1 MLTLINS
8 DSNILQNPIELQLFL
23 RQAIQFAIVMFDDKF
38 FIFFLFLFQVGP
50 SSNVTHMVSQ
60 NTRRSINICGVAI
73 EFCIGHPLQPLQD
86 IGGYV
91 SQLYSSTLKKWIHTQ
106 PIPQSYIIFVVVLLE
121 EFLCVIYHSGAK
133 PDRQQKNLPEIRLY
147 HCMIAYLKEQK

>member
-1 MLTLINS
+1 MWSKIFKGGCERFKHGPKPIPTPMLTLINS

-73 EFCIGHPLQPLQD
+73 EFCIGHPL
-86 IGGYV
+86 
-91 SQLYSSTLKKWIHTQ
+91 
-106 PIPQSYIIFVVVLLE
+106 
-121 EFLCVIYHSGAK
+121 
-133 PDRQQKNLPEIRLY
+133 
-147 HCMIAYLKEQK
+147 